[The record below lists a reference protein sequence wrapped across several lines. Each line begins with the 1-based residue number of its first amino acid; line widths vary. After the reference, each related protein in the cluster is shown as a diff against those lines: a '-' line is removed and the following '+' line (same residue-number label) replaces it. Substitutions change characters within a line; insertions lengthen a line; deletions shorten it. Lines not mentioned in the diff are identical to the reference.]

1 MDIFENL
8 PPAVTLVL
16 GILLLVWLVLLLLV
30 PFMIESIRGWTRR
43 SCQELEEMNR
53 KLDVL
58 AALLADRGDPHGAR
72 AEPRIDP
79 LADFGDE
86 PGAAAEAGAR
96 GGRRRTDRVRKEP
109 TI

>member
-1 MDIFENL
+1 MDVFDNL

-16 GILLLVWLVLLLLV
+16 GMLLLVWLVLLLLV
-30 PFMIESIRGWTRR
+30 PFMIESIRGWSRR

-53 KLDVL
+53 KLDAL
-58 AALLADRGDPHGAR
+58 TTLLADRADVRRDGAR

-79 LADFGDE
+79 RADTEPDE
-86 PGAAAEAGAR
+86 RALRHRPE
-96 GGRRRTDRVRKEP
+96 RVRKEP